1 MRRRKRSSLA
11 RSSLWSNETTE
22 DEVADGAEAVI
33 VEEIAE
39 AVVTDVETVG
49 KLVVIAGIAILMTGR
64 SVVRMIVP
72 AGSETTARTT
82 EAGAETIEEV
92 VETDVTIGA
101 MTEIGSGKIRRRPTR
116 RRSSLT
122 TLQSRLRI
130 QAPLAPSVL
139 VRRRQERRSQPRKST
154 SSPTHDTRI
163 SLISVCLHASI
174 GAVWYS
180 FTAGVKGSLFSPTA
194 TVELVIV
201 LLIHTLAHKAQ
212 AKGNERLYY
221 ASNGCSGL
229 GLLGYDCTRCS

>member
-1 MRRRKRSSLA
+1 M
-11 RSSLWSNETTE
+11 
-22 DEVADGAEAVI
+22 G
-33 VEEIAE
+33 
-39 AVVTDVETVG
+39 
-49 KLVVIAGIAILMTGR
+49 
-64 SVVRMIVP
+64 
-72 AGSETTARTT
+72 GSETTARTT

-122 TLQSRLRI
+122 TLQSRLRMVPRRSVLARKQTVLKRALQRRLTPRPKS
-130 QAPLAPSVL
+130 QAPMAPSVL
-139 VRRRQERRSQPRKST
+139 VRRSQPRKST

-180 FTAGVKGSLFSPTA
+180 FTAGVKGSLFSPPA
-194 TVELVIV
+194 TLELVIV